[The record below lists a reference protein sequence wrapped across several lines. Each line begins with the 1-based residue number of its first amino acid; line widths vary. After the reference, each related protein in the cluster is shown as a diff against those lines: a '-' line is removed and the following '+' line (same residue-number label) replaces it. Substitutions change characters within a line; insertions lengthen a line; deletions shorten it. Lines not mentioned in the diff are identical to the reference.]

1 MKKALIALA
10 VLGLTGGAAVAQ
22 SSVTLFGVI
31 DADMKY
37 VKTGDL
43 KLKKLDSSGLST
55 SRFGVK
61 GVEDLGGGLKA
72 GFWLES
78 EVATDTGAGGST
90 VNGSNAFWGRRST
103 VSLMGEFGEIRLG
116 RYKTAT
122 RLHIEDF
129 DPYSG
134 TGLGDVTKVI
144 ADKTALGTLSGT
156 QSGTFTRASNMVSY
170 ETPKDLGGFYGAADV
185 AAGEGDGSNK
195 MQDIRLGYKE
205 GPVHVSAAFS
215 SNGTGTKYKVS
226 SIAGSY
232 DFSGIKPALMYT
244 TTEAGDAKIKAVT
257 AALTWSLGQ
266 GQLQTSFTNS
276 SANTAAQAIV
286 GGDAKLFAI
295 GYIYSLS
302 KRTSLYTTFAQI
314 DNKDGAKYTLGGAP
328 AATAGGQKSSGF
340 DVGIRHSF

>member
-22 SSVTLFGVI
+22 SSVTLFGII

-37 VKTGDL
+37 VKTGDI
-43 KLKKLDSSGLST
+43 KQKKLDSGGLNT

-78 EVATDTGAGGST
+78 QVNTDTGTADST
-90 VNGSNAFWGRRST
+90 RFWGRRST
-103 VSLMGEFGEIRLG
+103 VSLYGDFGEVRLG

-129 DPYSG
+129 DPYSA
-134 TGLGDVTKVI
+134 TGLGDITKVF
-144 ADKTALGTLSGT
+144 DNVLGTGAS
-156 QSGTFTRASNMVSY
+156 TFARADNMVSY

-185 AAGEGDGSNK
+185 AAGEGVNGNK
-195 MQDIRLGYKE
+195 TQDIRLGYKD
-205 GPVHVSAAFS
+205 GAVHVSGAFS
-215 SNGTGTKYKVS
+215 NTGVGNGKYKVAS
-226 SIAGSY
+226 VAGSY
-232 DFSGIKPALMYT
+232 DFGGIKPALMYT
-244 TTEAGDAKIKAVT
+244 QTKASTSGAEIKALT
-257 AALTWSLGQ
+257 AAVTWTLGQ
-266 GQLQTSFTNS
+266 GQVLASFTDS
-276 SANTAAQAIV
+276 KANTTAETLAGV
-286 GGDAKLFAI
+286 GDARMLAI
-295 GYIYSLS
+295 GYVHNLS
-302 KRTSLYTTFAQI
+302 KRTALYTTFAQI
-314 DNKDGAKYTLGGAP
+314 DNKNGARYALTGAP

>member
-10 VLGLTGGAAVAQ
+10 VLSLTGGAAVAQ
-22 SSVTLFGVI
+22 SSVTLFGII

-43 KLKKLDSSGLST
+43 KQKKLDSSGLNT
-55 SRFGVK
+55 SRFGVR

-78 EVATDTGAGGST
+78 EVGTDNGAGGTATGST
-90 VNGSNAFWGRRST
+90 AFWQRRST
-103 VSLMGEFGEIRLG
+103 VSLMGDFGEVRLG

-122 RLHIEDF
+122 KLHIEDF
-129 DPYSG
+129 DPYSA
-134 TGLGDVTKVI
+134 TGLGDITKVFSNS
-144 ADKTALGTLSGT
+144 LGTSA
-156 QSGTFTRASNMVSY
+156 GTFSRANNMVSY
-170 ETPKDLGGFYGAADV
+170 ETPKNLGGFYGAADV
-185 AAGEGDGSNK
+185 AAGEGDNTNK
-195 MQDIRLGYKE
+195 MQDVRLGYKN
-205 GPVHVSAAFS
+205 GPIHVSGAFS
-215 SNGTGTKYKVS
+215 STGVGTKYKVQ

-244 TTEAGDAKIKAVT
+244 VTKAGDKEIKAIT
-257 AALTWSLGQ
+257 AALTWNLGP
-266 GQLQTSFTNS
+266 GALQTSYTDAK
-276 SANTAAQAIV
+276 ANTAAEATAGV
-286 GGDAKLFAI
+286 GDAKLFAI

-302 KRTSLYTTFAQI
+302 KRTALYTTYAQI
-314 DNKDGAKYTLGGAP
+314 DNKGGAKYTVSGAP

>member
-78 EVATDTGAGGST
+78 EVGVDKGDTGSQ
-90 VNGSNAFWGRRST
+90 SAFWGRRST
-103 VSLMGEFGEIRLG
+103 VSLMGDFGEIRLG

-122 RLHIEDF
+122 KLHIEDF
-129 DPYSG
+129 DPYAA
-134 TGLGDVTKVI
+134 TGLGDVTKVFSNGLGSGATTFSR
-144 ADKTALGTLSGT
+144 AD
-156 QSGTFTRASNMVSY
+156 NMVSY
-170 ETPKDLGGFYGAADV
+170 ETPSGLGGFYGAADI
-185 AAGEGDGSNK
+185 AAGEGNNNNK
-195 MQDIRLGYKE
+195 EQDVRLGYKD
-205 GPVHVSAAFS
+205 GPIHVSAAFS
-215 SNGTGTKYKVS
+215 STGANTKYKVS
-226 SIAGSY
+226 SVAGSY

-244 TTEAGDAKIKAVT
+244 TTKFGSAEIKAVT

-266 GQLQTSFTNS
+266 GQLQTSYTDS
-276 SANTAAQAIV
+276 KANDAARLV
-286 GGDAKLFAI
+286 SGVDNAKLFAI

-302 KRTSLYTTFAQI
+302 KRTSLYTTFSQI
-314 DNKDGAKYTLGGAP
+314 DNNGGAKYVVSGAP

-340 DVGIRHSF
+340 DVGMRHSF

>member
-22 SSVTLFGVI
+22 SSVTLFGII

-37 VKTGDL
+37 VKTGSL
-43 KLKKLDSSGLST
+43 KLKKLDSSGLNT

-78 EVATDTGAGGST
+78 QLNTDTGAADST
-90 VNGSNAFWGRRST
+90 RFWGRRST
-103 VSLMGEFGEIRLG
+103 VSLFGDFGEIRLG

-122 RLHIEDF
+122 KLHIEDF
-129 DPYSG
+129 DPYSA
-134 TGLGDVTKVI
+134 TGLGDVTAVFGN
-144 ADKTALGTLSGT
+144 ALGSGAA
-156 QSGTFTRASNMVSY
+156 TFSRADNMVSY
-170 ETPKDLGGFYGAADV
+170 ETPKNLGGFYGAADI
-185 AAGEGDGSNK
+185 AAGEGANGNK
-195 MQDIRLGYKE
+195 MQDVRLGYKD

-215 SNGTGTKYKVS
+215 STGVGTKYKVS

-232 DFSGIKPALMYT
+232 TFEGIKPALMYT
-244 TTEAGDAKIKAVT
+244 TTKAGAAEIKALT

-266 GQLQTSFTNS
+266 GQLQTSYTDS
-276 SANTAAQAIV
+276 KANTAAEGIAGV
-286 GGDAKLFAI
+286 GDAKLFAI

-302 KRTSLYTTFAQI
+302 KRTALYTTFSQI
-314 DNKDGAKYTLGGAP
+314 DNKGGAKYVVSGAP

>member
-22 SSVTLFGVI
+22 SSVTLFGII
-31 DADMKY
+31 DADLKY
-37 VKTGDL
+37 VKTGDV
-43 KLKKLDSSGLST
+43 KLKKLDSNGLST

-78 EVATDTGAGGST
+78 AVNTDTGTADAT
-90 VNGSNAFWGRRST
+90 RFWGRRST
-103 VSLMGEFGEIRLG
+103 VSLFGDFGEVRLG

-129 DPYSG
+129 DPYSA
-134 TGLGDVTKVI
+134 TGLGDITAVFNN
-144 ADKTALGTLSGT
+144 ALGTKA
-156 QSGTFTRASNMVSY
+156 GTFARADNMLSY
-170 ETPKDLGGFYGAADV
+170 ETPQGLGGFYGAADV
-185 AAGEGDGSNK
+185 AAGEGNDTNK
-195 MQDIRLGYKE
+195 LSDVRLGYKD
-205 GPVHVSAAFS
+205 GPIHVSGAYS
-215 SNGTGTKYKVS
+215 TTGTGSAKYKVAS
-226 SIAGSY
+226 VGGSY
-232 DFSGIKPALMYT
+232 DFSGIKPALLYT
-244 TTEAGDAKIKAVT
+244 TTKAGSAEIKAVT

-266 GQLQTSFTNS
+266 GQLQTSYTDS
-276 SANTAAQAIV
+276 KANDAARLIAGV
-286 GGDAKLFAI
+286 DDSKLFAI

-314 DNKDGAKYTLGGAP
+314 DNKGGAKYTLGGAP